1 MAVNINIPSEV
12 TQTITNGVTI
22 TAPSENAV
30 FDALSL
36 KANAADLSEVATS
49 GDYNDLINQPSIPNI
64 SGLVPYTDAVSDV
77 DLGQNAI
84 KVEKVYLYDG
94 GNDNYGS
101 VHYSDG
107 DFHIEDADG
116 HPLLVIE
123 DGFMQLHLSQ
133 FVQSNLFTTNLT
145 EVRNH
150 YLPDASGTIALTSD
164 IPNIQVD
171 ITSPTSGAGLE
182 YNASTSKWID
192 ASIQYT
198 IELIDALTV
207 DFYAPYNMKIDSVTN
222 IKNSPTITLKKEGAT
237 YTLGTSITAGN
248 KITVQASV
256 ASVVNLNISKI

>member
-1 MAVNINIPSEV
+1 MAVNINIPSQV
-12 TQTITNGVTI
+12 TQTITDGVTS

-30 FDALSL
+30 HDALAL
-36 KANAADLSEVATS
+36 KANSADV
-49 GDYNDLINQPSIPNI
+49 
-64 SGLVPYTDAVSDV
+64 VPYTGAVSDV

-84 KVEKVYLYDG
+84 KVEKVYMYDG
-94 GNDNYGS
+94 ANDNYGS
-101 VHYSDG
+101 LHYSDS

-133 FVQSNLFTTNLT
+133 FVQSNLYTTNLT
-145 EVRNH
+145 QTRDH

-171 ITSPTSGAGLE
+171 ITSPTGGAGLE

-256 ASVVNLNISKI
+256 AGVVNLNISKI